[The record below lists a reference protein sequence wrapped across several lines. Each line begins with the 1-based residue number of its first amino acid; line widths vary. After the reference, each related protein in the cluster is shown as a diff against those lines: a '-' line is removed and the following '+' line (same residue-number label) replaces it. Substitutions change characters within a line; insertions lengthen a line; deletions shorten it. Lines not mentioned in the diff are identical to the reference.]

1 MDFFASW
8 IPAFRATAEGLASAA
23 GRPDSAPQLLR
34 SGGYDPAT
42 GALDPASL
50 LACGT
55 SAELASCWAPLLGLA
70 SASNL
75 ESQLNALFAKYG
87 VTDSVPIGDL
97 PGLFGRLRARGL
109 AMGVATSD
117 STAGAGAI
125 LEHLGIIGL
134 LDHVAGYDSGTGVKP
149 DPQIVFA
156 FCAAVGL
163 EPRQVAVVGDSVVDL
178 GMARAA
184 GAGLAVGVLSGVSA
198 REYLAPLADHVLDD
212 IATLETVLGLA
223 DS

>member
-55 SAELASCWAPLLGLA
+55 SAELASCWALLLGLA

-198 REYLAPLADHVLDD
+198 REYLAPPRRPRARRHRD
-212 IATLETVLGLA
+212 T
-223 DS
+223 

>member
-55 SAELASCWAPLLGLA
+55 SAELA

-198 REYLAPLADHVLDD
+198 REYLAPPRRPRARRHRD
-212 IATLETVLGLA
+212 T
-223 DS
+223 

>member
-1 MDFFASW
+1 M
-8 IPAFRATAEGLASAA
+8 
-23 GRPDSAPQLLR
+23 
-34 SGGYDPAT
+34 
-42 GALDPASL
+42 
-50 LACGT
+50 
-55 SAELASCWAPLLGLA
+55 
-70 SASNL
+70 
-75 ESQLNALFAKYG
+75 FAKYG